1 MSVPSSESLLL
12 SRLSKYA
19 KSQPNK
25 QAVAFVA
32 SSGEIDQKYTYKELE
47 DITTRLAR
55 KLISKG
61 ISEGD
66 R

>member
-1 MSVPSSESLLL
+1 M
-12 SRLSKYA
+12 
-19 KSQPNK
+19 SQPNK